1 MDGGALAEYLYNIL
15 KHNVIYVEQ
24 FQHFSALTRTC
35 NKGFINHRDD
45 EKQRRWWRWCH
56 LSIHT
61 DKERPNRR
69 PTWSSI
75 VNGEKSVPGWNDGD
89 GDADDDDDDVEIIE
103 NEGVHYENSF

>member
-45 EKQRRWWRWCH
+45 EKQRRWWMDMVAVVPFIDTH
-56 LSIHT
+56 GQGAT
-61 DKERPNRR
+61 DR
-69 PTWSSI
+69 PTTDM
-75 VNGEKSVPGWNDGD
+75 E
-89 GDADDDDDDVEIIE
+89 
-103 NEGVHYENSF
+103 